1 MRTIPAS
8 EAKNRFGQLVE
19 AAQREPVEV
28 TKQGRPSV
36 VIVSAADYARR
47 RRRGWKNML
56 RVAEETGQYAQSH
69 GLTEDKLA
77 ELLADES

>member
-1 MRTIPAS
+1 MRSIPAS
-8 EAKNRFGQLVE
+8 DAKNRFGQLVE

-28 TKQGRPSV
+28 TRQGRPSI
-36 VIVSAADYARR
+36 VILSAADYARR
-47 RRRGWKNML
+47 RRRGWKNL
-56 RVAEETGQYAQSH
+56 LKVAEETGQYAKAR